1 MIEVFLIYHKFFRQ
15 IFFSCS
21 MKIDF
26 QGYPIQIFALF
37 RQDPDPILRIHIS
50 GFRAAA
56 ASINANSRANAWKRS
71 NKYLQRSLKA
81 YQPLTLYYSENIL
94 MTSSPISVKLTNVEA
109 SQSGLRIRFQMDR
122 VWMQFCSTKPGS
134 DLKNVRFY
142 LTIFIQTVL
151 KNVVIFFNQYQRFR
165 IRVFTTKE
173 YPYPKYLFQKI
184 MYDQEILYD
193 FGIQCS
199 CFL

>member
-1 MIEVFLIYHKFFRQ
+1 MIEVSLIYHKFFRQ

-26 QGYPIQIFALF
+26 QGHPIQIFASF

-50 GFRAAA
+50 GFGAAA

-122 VWMQFCSTKPGS
+122 VWMQFCSTKP
-134 DLKNVRFY
+134 DP
-142 LTIFIQTVL
+142 T
-151 KNVVIFFNQYQRFR
+151 
-165 IRVFTTKE
+165 
-173 YPYPKYLFQKI
+173 
-184 MYDQEILYD
+184 
-193 FGIQCS
+193 
-199 CFL
+199 